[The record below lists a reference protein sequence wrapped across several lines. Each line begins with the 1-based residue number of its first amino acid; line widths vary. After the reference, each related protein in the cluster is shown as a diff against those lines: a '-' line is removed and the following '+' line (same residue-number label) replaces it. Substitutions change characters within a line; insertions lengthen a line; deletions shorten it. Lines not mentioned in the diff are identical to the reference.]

1 MAIYLQFSGN
11 NVIKG
16 PVQTGPFKDAIE
28 LTSFSTGASRHLSQP
43 TRSEQNRG
51 HAEADIDM
59 VFVSKMWDGIS
70 SSALF
75 QSVAKGDMDM
85 TATISFTN
93 ADSPAQTYLQVCLSN
108 AAIAR
113 YSLRGAGGAATDLPT
128 EDLTLSFTAI
138 QWTPYTIDSKK
149 QPQKGSMV
157 KMDLPTGT
165 LS

>member
-1 MAIYLQFSGN
+1 MAIYMKLDK
-11 NVIKG
+11 IDG
-16 PVQTGPFKDAIE
+16 PVQVGDFKGAIE
-28 LTSFSTGASRHLSQP
+28 LTSFSAGASRHLSQP

-59 VFVSKMWDGIS
+59 VFVSKMWDGVS
-70 SSALF
+70 SSKLF

-85 TATISFTN
+85 TATITFTN
-93 ADSPAQTYLQVCLSN
+93 ADTLAQKYLEVCLSN
-108 AAIAR
+108 VAIAR
-113 YSLRGAGGAATDLPT
+113 YSVRGAGGAATDLPT

-149 QPQKGSMV
+149 QPQKGAMV
-157 KMDLPTGT
+157 KMDLPTAS